1 MSQNLEN
8 LWEKLSEKYNFLFQS
23 FSRGIFDPAE
33 VKVENIE
40 FNNNGNIVSYDL
52 EFEVDSLKA
61 LEYSPIGIYKLS
73 LDVKKELEKFIKTY
87 AVDPVTYKFVS
98 PEKINYLINFDDFM
112 FFETNII
119 ADQKHFFRLWTTV
132 YYYER

>member
-8 LWEKLSEKYNFLFQS
+8 LTEKLSEKYNFLFQT
-23 FSRGIFDPAE
+23 FSKGIFDPAE

-40 FNNNGNIVSYDL
+40 FNNNGNIESYDL
-52 EFEVDSLKA
+52 EFDVDSLKA
-61 LEYSPIGIYKLS
+61 ADYNPMGIYHLS

-98 PEKINYLINFDDFM
+98 LEKINYLINFDDFM

-119 ADQKHFFRLWTTV
+119 ADQKHFFSLWTTV